1 MSGRILVAG
10 IGNIFLGDDAFG
22 VEVAGLLAKRV
33 LPDNVYLA
41 DYGIRGLDL
50 VYALLDPWGA
60 VVLIDAV
67 PRGEPP
73 GTLFVI
79 EPDADDL
86 VAPADANL
94 AIDGHQMDP
103 VRVLRLAAALGGQL
117 QRVLIVGCEPSPL
130 DGDEMQSRL
139 SPAVAAAVPR
149 AADLVESIVQNLTQT
164 SQRHVVVRTM

>member
-22 VEVAGLLAKRV
+22 VEVAGLLAKRT
-33 LPDNVYLA
+33 LPHHVCLA

-50 VYALLDPWGA
+50 VYALLDPWDA
-60 VVLIDAV
+60 VVLIDAM

-79 EPDADDL
+79 EPDAADL

-103 VRVLRLAAALGGQL
+103 VRVLRLATALGGQL
-117 QRVLIVGCEPSPL
+117 KRVLIVGCEPGPL
-130 DGDEMQSRL
+130 GGEEMQSGLCL
-139 SPAVAAAVPR
+139 SVAAAVPR
-149 AADLVESIVQNLTQT
+149 AAELVESLVCDLMQT
-164 SQRHVVVRTM
+164 SSREAAVRT